1 MMSGRRRNPID
12 EQFPER
18 DGSKAVLLK
27 RIIFAVFALMTPALR
42 RRHARLDHLKQAQ
55 KETAG
60 LALGSKLKTMIR

>member
-12 EQFPER
+12 EQFPEP

-27 RIIFAVFALMTPALR
+27 RIIFAVFALMTALR
-42 RRHARLDHLKQAQ
+42 RRHARLDHLKQAR